1 MSERLTPRP
10 GLRARL
16 LGLGLLATLGAAGVQ
31 AQSIASTGALSFGS
45 FVAGSGGS
53 VVVGTSGARSKT
65 GGVVLVGQGGTASA
79 AQFLVSGTASATYA
93 ITLPPDG
100 TVSLSSGS
108 QTMALNGFASF
119 PHATGTLSAGG
130 TQILNVGATLSVGA
144 NQQPGNY
151 SGSFNV
157 TVHYN

>member
-1 MSERLTPRP
+1 MSGFHTFQP
-10 GLRARL
+10 GLRAWLLL
-16 LGLGLLATLGAAGVQ
+16 LGALGAAAAQ

-45 FVAGSGGS
+45 FVAGSGGT

-65 GGVVLVGQGGTASA
+65 GGVVLVGQGATASA

-108 QTMALNGFASF
+108 QTMALNGFVSF

-130 TQILNVGATLSVGA
+130 SQVLNVGATLSVGA
-144 NQQPGNY
+144 NQTPGNY

-157 TVHYN
+157 TVQYN